1 MKTLTCKDTC
11 TPKLIAMS
19 FMVAQTQMQ
28 PRAQVSVDG
37 GMDVENAG
45 CIYNGT
51 LFSHKKTPGILPLV
65 TRWMDLEN
73 IMLHE
78 IN

>member
-1 MKTLTCKDTC
+1 
-11 TPKLIAMS
+11 MS

-51 LFSHKKTPGILPLV
+51 LFSHKRELNLAIFSNTGEL
-65 TRWMDLEN
+65 
-73 IMLHE
+73 
-78 IN
+78 